1 MADNKRVDEAT
12 GTSTVGHEW
21 DGIEEDRKSVV

>member
-1 MADNKRVDEAT
+1 MVEQKRIDEAT

-21 DGIEEDRKSVV
+21 DGIEELNTP